1 MEIQTTIDEINNI
14 ILRVSKDHPI
24 LNPEAIG
31 IDDVISRMSMSKTLY
46 NAARCLDETV
56 YYKKYL
62 LDNLNLYFSNKR
74 LELNEVLTGFSIP
87 TAIGVIDEKT
97 GKRVSIEPTNP
108 YEAMK
113 VAGWL

>member
-1 MEIQTTIDEINNI
+1 
-14 ILRVSKDHPI
+14 
-24 LNPEAIG
+24 
-31 IDDVISRMSMSKTLY
+31 MSMAKTLY

-113 VAGWL
+113 VVGWLVVNHFFNSKECPDLWKVNKHKKFFKI